1 MIDSPVVN
9 AGDQPMRLSAA
20 MIDNIRLR
28 VSPEEKHAL
37 RVAAIK
43 RGLTLSEYI
52 REAATDAARR
62 IAA

>member
-1 MIDSPVVN
+1 
-9 AGDQPMRLSAA
+9 MRFSAA
-20 MIDNIRLR
+20 MLDNIRLR
-28 VSPEEKHAL
+28 ISDDEKRTL
-37 RVAAIK
+37 LAAAAK